1 MNKIAEDYFCYA
13 ISPMAQDK
21 PDLLLATSG
30 VLNSVSG
37 RIKLFIKSCTAEF
50 ADLNMVEN
58 IREFEMVAKLIF
70 DSRDLQDKFDFADS
84 PVEFTAKGSPSQC
97 YQYFASK
104 FEELLSEYN
113 DEIYIQS
120 HPISCL
126 EDFMSSNTSKEIAVN
141 PIELEQLQQ
150 SVHSWISSVGINYF
164 NELTNLSNLIEEVGE
179 VARLIGRE
187 YGEQSFKPNER
198 PVCVKTAIADEL
210 ADVMFIV
217 VCLSNQMNINL
228 SDAFTQ
234 NMSKKT
240 QRDTQRHIN
249 NSALIAKGPAKNE

>member
-1 MNKIAEDYFCYA
+1 MNKIAEDYFFYS
-13 ISPMAQDK
+13 IPLMVQDK

-30 VLNSVSG
+30 VLNAVSG
-37 RIKLFIKSCTAEF
+37 RVKLFIKSCTVEP
-50 ADLNMVEN
+50 ADLCMAEN
-58 IREFEMVAKLIF
+58 VREVEMVAKLIF
-70 DSRDLQDKFDFADS
+70 DSTDLQDEFDFADS
-84 PVEFTAKGSPSQC
+84 PMEFTAKGSPSQC
-97 YQYFASK
+97 YQYFAYK
-104 FEELLSEYN
+104 FKQLLSKYN

-120 HPISCL
+120 HPIPCL
-126 EDFMSSNTSKEIAVN
+126 EDFMSSNTGKENAVN
-141 PIELEQLQQ
+141 HIELEQLQQ
-150 SVHSWISSVGINYF
+150 SVHSWITSVGVNYF

-210 ADVMFIV
+210 ADMLFIV

-228 SDAFTQ
+228 SDAFSK

-240 QRDTQRHIN
+240 QRDNDRHIN
-249 NSALIAKGPAKNE
+249 NSALIAKGPAKK